1 MEHAIS
7 CRLSPGLI
15 KLGIGSAK
23 KSLVN
28 ERWEVVQLP
37 LAPLTRWLVQSPRH
51 IHTRT
56 YLMYHYFCVM
66 IFEKLWAFYSCLCYN
81 VLASPFETCVVGI
94 KSSCDSHTLS
104 LLLIYEQLKSRAAI
118 LLFPQKIPGTR
129 LANHGLLF
137 MAINARYWTEEGR
150 IFAIC
155 VR

>member
-1 MEHAIS
+1 MIIFE
-7 CRLSPGLI
+7 L
-15 KLGIGSAK
+15 LGISSSVFIAVYVTK
-23 KSLVN
+23 
-28 ERWEVVQLP
+28 
-37 LAPLTRWLVQSPRH
+37 T
-51 IHTRT
+51 
-56 YLMYHYFCVM
+56 
-66 IFEKLWAFYSCLCYN
+66 YN
-81 VLASPFETCVVGI
+81 VATSLTSPFETCVVGI